1 MAPPP
6 LRCDGSQMG
15 VTELG
20 RQYNRAGVLE
30 RLHREIAAGR
40 PIYLVGA
47 GIGISA
53 KFAEKGGADLI
64 ATYGLARYRMAG
76 LSSMAA
82 YLPIC
87 DNNALTLEL
96 GEREIIPIVKEVPVI
111 AGLLGTDPTRDMG
124 RLLDK
129 VKEVGF
135 SGVHNCPTIAL
146 IDGTFRQVLEETGL
160 RYDAEVEMIR
170 MARER
175 DLFTQAFVTSP
186 EEAVKMVDAGAD
198 MIIAHMG
205 NSVGGSVG
213 SLTAISLDEAVA
225 RTQAI
230 IDAAKSRNPDVLVI
244 CHGGPIALP
253 KDFEYV
259 LRRTKGLVG
268 FMAGSSGERF
278 PVEKGIREVT
288 EEYKRIS
295 LV

>member
-1 MAPPP
+1 
-6 LRCDGSQMG
+6 MG
-15 VTELG
+15 
-20 RQYNRAGVLE
+20 RKYNRAGVLE
-30 RLHREIAAGR
+30 RLHREIEAGR
-40 PIYLVGA
+40 PIYLIGA

-53 KFAEKGGADLI
+53 KFSERGGADLI

-87 DNNALTLEL
+87 DNNSLTLEL

-111 AGLLGTDPTRDMG
+111 AGLLGTDPTRDMD
-124 RLLDK
+124 RLLDL
-129 VKEVGF
+129 VKAVGF

-146 IDGTFRQVLEETGL
+146 IDGNFRRVLEETGL
-160 RYDAEVEMIR
+160 RYDLEVEMIR
-170 MARER
+170 KARAK
-175 DLFTQAFVTSP
+175 DLFTEAFVTSP

-198 MIIAHMG
+198 MVIAHMG
-205 NSVGGSVG
+205 NSIGGSVG
-213 SLTAISLDEAVA
+213 SLTAISLDDAVQK
-225 RTQAI
+225 TQAI

-268 FMAGSSGERF
+268 FMGGSSGERF
-278 PVEKGIREVT
+278 PVEKGIKEVT
-288 EEYKRIS
+288 EQYKGVS
-295 LV
+295 LK